1 MPAPKG
7 HTWNKG
13 KKNRLGTTNKLKK
26 ETKDLIQQ
34 FVDKNFDAAM
44 KTWNKI
50 DDPEKKVKLFISLLP
65 YAAPRLNNITVN
77 DSSGN
82 DIVRQ
87 MLDQQK

>member
-1 MPAPKG
+1 
-7 HTWNKG
+7 
-13 KKNRLGTTNKLKK
+13 
-26 ETKDLIQQ
+26 
-34 FVDKNFDAAM
+34 M

-87 MLDQQK
+87 MLEQQK

>member
-13 KKNRLGTTNKLKK
+13 KKSNRLGTKNKLKK

-50 DDPEKKVKLFISLLP
+50 DDPE
-65 YAAPRLNNITVN
+65 R
-77 DSSGN
+77 
-82 DIVRQ
+82 R
-87 MLDQQK
+87 

>member
-13 KKNRLGTTNKLKK
+13 KKNRLGTTNKMKK

-44 KTWNKI
+44 KTW
-50 DDPEKKVKLFISLLP
+50 D
-65 YAAPRLNNITVN
+65 
-77 DSSGN
+77 
-82 DIVRQ
+82 
-87 MLDQQK
+87 